1 MRTKRNFISYIAIF
15 SIGSVLALAGC
26 HSVMNT
32 ASSLPA
38 QKDSIIL
45 LPETEIPLPSLDFAF
60 LFPEAPELN
69 KPVSPRKSIT
79 EDFSRKELT
88 DIAVG
93 DPLLMAEENT
103 MIIDLGLIQNE
114 EVAFPLPGAKLIS
127 DYAGRR
133 RNHTGVDLKTKAND
147 QIVSAFDG
155 IVRISKSYYGYGNVI
170 VVRHYNGLETL
181 YSHNSKNLVKAGDK
195 VKAGDVIALTG
206 RTGRATTDHLHFE
219 VRVNGQHFN
228 PNMIFDFQNGR
239 LNEQCLLFTKSGNKI
254 NVKPVELMPH
264 QLADNYNYKDK
275 FLGKK
280 GS

>member
-1 MRTKRNFISYIAIF
+1 MRTKRNFISYIAVL
-15 SIGSVLALAGC
+15 SIGSILTLAGC
-26 HSVMNT
+26 HSMMKT
-32 ASSLPA
+32 ASTLPE
-38 QKDSIIL
+38 QTDSILL

-60 LFPEAPELN
+60 LFPETPELN

-93 DPLLMAEENT
+93 DPLLMADANS
-103 MIIDLGLIQNE
+103 MILDLGLIQNE

-147 QIVSAFDG
+147 KIVSTFDG

-170 VVRHYNGLETL
+170 VIRHYNGLETL
-181 YSHNSKNLVKAGDK
+181 YSHNSKNLVKAGDR
-195 VKAGDVIALTG
+195 VKAGEVIALTG

-228 PNMIFDFQNGR
+228 PNLIFDFQNRR

-254 NVKPVELMPH
+254 KVKPVELMPH

-275 FLGKK
+275 ILGKK